1 MKIFGKLTGSFGIV
15 AVICII
21 VGTIGWLG
29 INSTQKG
36 LTEVADVRLPAVHG
50 LGLMMESMNSIKS
63 AERTMI
69 ISAVTAKD
77 RAHEIKNLEKRWPEF
92 QRGFDMY
99 ASLPKLPEEAAA
111 WNKYLPALETWKKE
125 HQKLVAQVAT
135 VKLDDVESLEAVLL
149 QKQLDH
155 INWVKDLG
163 VAVARGVQFKGQ
175 LDPRLCGFGK
185 WQSTFTSD
193 DAKFNQIIDLFTEPH
208 HTLHAYGA
216 QLNNLIAQGKT
227 AEAQTIFDQE
237 VKPALEV
244 IESHF
249 AEALAD
255 VRANIASL
263 DAAKEIGFGSERVA
277 FSENMK
283 YLAEIG
289 KINTKASEDA
299 THAAEATAARSKTT
313 ATIAVV
319 LGSILALAF
328 GVMLSKSI
336 SAPLAKSVAM
346 LEELEKGHLDRRL
359 HMDRKDE
366 IGQMAKTMDQF
377 ADNLQGET
385 VKALIMLSNAD
396 LTFAAN
402 PKDQQDEVGNAL
414 KKAGD
419 DLNNVVAQILGAS
432 EQIASGANQVADSS
446 QALSQGAT
454 ESAASLEQITS
465 SMTELASQTTTNAE
479 NANQAN
485 QLAQQAR
492 TDAERGDTHMDDLVA
507 AMTEINESGQN
518 ISKIIKVIDEIA
530 FQTNLL
536 ALNAAVEAA
545 RAGRHGKGF
554 AVVAEE
560 VRNLAARS
568 AKAARETSE
577 LIEGSVDKAKKGS
590 EIADQTAKALKEIVD
605 GATKVTD
612 LVGEIAAAS
621 NEQANGIAQ
630 VNQGLNQ
637 IDQVTQQNTASA
649 EEGAAAAEELSSQAV
664 HLQTMLAR
672 FKIRGRS
679 QIDQSQAQIPQTQLS
694 HSSTAPAKAKPQDDG
709 WGSAALA
716 ENMSKGQNPSDIIA
730 LDDHEFGKY

>member
-1 MKIFGKLTGSFGIV
+1 
-15 AVICII
+15 
-21 VGTIGWLG
+21 
-29 INSTQKG
+29 
-36 LTEVADVRLPAVHG
+36 
-50 LGLMMESMNSIKS
+50 MMEAMNAIKS

-69 ISAVTAKD
+69 ISAITAKE
-77 RAHEIKNLEKRWPEF
+77 RAHEINNLDMRWAEF
-92 QRGFDMY
+92 QKGFDEY
-99 ASLPKLPEEAAA
+99 APLPKTAEEAEL
-111 WNKYLPALETWKKE
+111 WNKYLPALESWKKE
-125 HQKLVAQVAT
+125 HQKLVDST
-135 VKLDDVESLEAVLL
+135 EKVKLDDVESLEAVLL
-149 QKQLDH
+149 QKHLDH

-163 VAVARGVQFKGQ
+163 VAVSRGLQFKGQ

-193 DAKFNQIIDLFTEPH
+193 DPAFNQIINTFTAPH
-208 HTLHAYGA
+208 EKLHAYGA
-216 QLNNLIAQGKT
+216 QLNALMAQGKS
-227 AEAQTIFDQE
+227 AEALKIFDQE
-237 VKPALEV
+237 VKPALDT

-249 AEALAD
+249 AEALTD
-255 VRANIASL
+255 VRKNIGFL
-263 DAAKEIGFGSERVA
+263 DAAKEIGFGAEREA

-283 YLAEIG
+283 YLDDITEVND
-289 KINTKASEDA
+289 KVSSEV

-313 ATIAVV
+313 AIMAVV
-319 LGSILALAF
+319 LGSILALTF
-328 GVMLSKSI
+328 GFFLSKSI
-336 SAPLAKSVAM
+336 STPLAKSVTM
-346 LEELEKGHLDRRL
+346 LEEMEKGHLDSRL
-359 HMDRKDE
+359 QMDRTDE

-377 ADNLQGET
+377 ADSLQGET
-385 VKALIMLSNAD
+385 VKALIMLANAD
-396 LTFAAN
+396 LTFKAN
-402 PKDQQDEVGNAL
+402 PKDQQDEIGNAL

-419 DLNNVVAQILGAS
+419 DLNNVVGQVLAAS

-485 QLAQQAR
+485 QLAKQAR
-492 TDAERGDTHMDDLVA
+492 SDAERGDTHMDDLVS
-507 AMTEINESGQN
+507 AMSEINESGQN

-590 EIADQTAKALKEIVD
+590 EIADQTAKALKEIVN

-630 VNQGLNQ
+630 INQGLNQ

-664 HLQTMLAR
+664 HLQSMLSR
-672 FKIRGRS
+672 FKIRGGMQTHQLQR
-679 QIDQSQAQIPQTQLS
+679 QSSPARIS
-694 HSSTAPAKAKPQDDG
+694 HSSSARVRPQDDD
-709 WGSAALA
+709 WGGVAVAA
-716 ENMSKGQNPSDIIA
+716 NMSSGQKPSDVIA